1 MKITIL
7 QGAFFPVPPLLGGA
21 IEKAWE
27 ALGKEFAKLGHEVT
41 HISRKF
47 ESLPERSTDGN
58 IEHIRVQGANAC
70 SNPFLLKLR
79 ELPYVLRARKHLP
92 KADVLVTHTFWAP
105 LVFPKEKYGKLYV
118 HVGRYPK
125 GQMVLYKKA
134 TVLQA
139 PTEAIAQSIC
149 NQSSNLRDKISVQ
162 PYPLSLAEPS
172 EIPFKNKEKTILYVG
187 RIHPEKG
194 ISELMRAWQKLK
206 PDLKYG
212 WKLKILGPWK
222 QEQGGAGAQYL
233 KNLQNLISE
242 DMEILDPI
250 FDPTQ
255 LNKEYLKARIFAY
268 PSLAEKGETFGL
280 SVLEAMSAGCVP
292 LLSQLEC
299 FQDFAKDGSN
309 AIFFD
314 HRTSNR
320 VEELTQ
326 KLSSTLANE
335 EKLPSL
341 SKAALLTA
349 QKYDITQVAQRYID
363 DFSRIV

>member
-1 MKITIL
+1 M
-7 QGAFFPVPPLLGGA
+7 G
-21 IEKAWE
+21 
-27 ALGKEFAKLGHEVT
+27 
-41 HISRKF
+41 
-47 ESLPERSTDGN
+47 
-58 IEHIRVQGANAC
+58 
-70 SNPFLLKLR
+70 
-79 ELPYVLRARKHLP
+79 
-92 KADVLVTHTFWAP
+92 
-105 LVFPKEKYGKLYV
+105 
-118 HVGRYPK
+118 
-125 GQMVLYKKA
+125 LYKKA

-139 PTEAIAQSIC
+139 PTQAIAQSIR
-149 NQSSNLRDKISVQ
+149 NQSSNLGDKISVQ
-162 PYPLSLAEPS
+162 PYPLSLPV
-172 EIPFKNKEKTILYVG
+172 PFEVSFEHKEKTVLYVG

-206 PDLKYG
+206 PDLKNG

-242 DMEILDPI
+242 DMEMLDPI
-250 FDPTQ
+250 FDPAQ
-255 LNKEYLKARIFAY
+255 LQKEYLKARIFAY
-268 PSLAEKGETFGL
+268 PSLAKKGETFGL

-292 LLSQLEC
+292 LLSKLEC

-314 HRTSNR
+314 HRTSNQ
-320 VEELTQ
+320 VDELTQ
-326 KLSSTLANE
+326 TLFSTLANE

-363 DFSRIV
+363 DFSRIL